1 MEVVTDKNVL
11 DSIKKL
17 KLEKEYNIKEG
28 DIVNDPKI
36 LDAIKL
42 QKEKR
47 LKKDETPNFFEK
59 WVLGEG
65 RTQYPDF

>member
-11 DSIKKL
+11 DSIKELKL
-17 KLEKEYNIKEG
+17 KKEYNIKEG

-42 QKEKR
+42 QKEKK
-47 LKKDETPNFFEK
+47 LKKKRNT
-59 WVLGEG
+59 
-65 RTQYPDF
+65 